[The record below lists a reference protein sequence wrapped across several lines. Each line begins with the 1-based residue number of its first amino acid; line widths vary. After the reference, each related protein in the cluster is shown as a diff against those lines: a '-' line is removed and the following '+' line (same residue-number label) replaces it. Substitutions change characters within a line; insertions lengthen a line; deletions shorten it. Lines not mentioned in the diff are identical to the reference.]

1 MRKRWK
7 PAACALLAAL
17 AAAGCSG
24 PPRPADPSQAR
35 EALRAAL
42 DAWKRGEAPE
52 ALAQGRPPVY
62 VHDDDWQAGR
72 RLLDYELSGDEP
84 FGGEL
89 RCRAT
94 LSLDG
99 GGGPATKAAV
109 YGVGVGPTLT
119 ITREEGQ

>member
-1 MRKRWK
+1 MMKRWK
-7 PAACALLAAL
+7 PGAWMLLAAL

-24 PPRPADPSQAR
+24 PPRPADPGQAR
-35 EALRAAL
+35 AALRAAL
-42 DAWKRGEAPE
+42 DAWKQGETPE
-52 ALAQGRPPVY
+52 ALKQRRPPVY

-72 RLLDYELSGDEP
+72 RLLDYELAGDEP

-99 GGGPATKAAV
+99 EGGPATTAAV